1 MTTMRNGNPTINA
14 NIIKKYGDE
23 LNAVLVKLSFPTY
36 IHTKHFCQDNNIFT
50 GHTEVNRRKI
60 LGTIVSGM
68 PQYEKSS
75 RSVYRRAD

>member
-50 GHTEVNRRKI
+50 GHTEVPAQDSWYNHVRYAA
-60 LGTIVSGM
+60 
-68 PQYEKSS
+68 YEKSS
-75 RSVYRRAD
+75 RSVYRRDD